1 MLAGLP
7 IGMHD
12 HRHIKVKVL
21 KFVSTYELVI
31 VISLILIRCGDIEL
45 NPGPELDSD
54 TLSSTVS
61 AFYDLELTNK
71 FSVVHYN
78 VQSIY

>member
-1 MLAGLP
+1 
-7 IGMHD
+7 MHY

-21 KFVSTYELVI
+21 KFVSTFELVI

-61 AFYDLELTNK
+61 AFYDLELKNK
-71 FSVVHYN
+71 FSVVHNN